1 MKVQFLEWRTSVSAN
16 DRRVDVT
23 LNLRNAG
30 SDAWRPD
37 QGDVL
42 GYLILDATTG
52 NLITEGRRTSLP
64 ANVDPGAAATVTAAC
79 ELPPDP
85 GEYRVCLSLLR
96 EGVRWSHEGGSP
108 YLLLEIDVDENGPRV
123 RKGAVTTLAR
133 QRLARGVR
141 TIGRAFH
148 YPIRTMMRHRSLIR
162 SMVRR
167 DIVGRYRGSYG
178 GLFWTVIHPLLMM
191 ATYYFVFGIVL
202 QTRFGDD
209 GRPSNFVL
217 YFLAGMLPWLAFSE
231 AAGRAP
237 TTVWEH
243 GNFVRKLLFPVE
255 TLPVNLVVAGLFS
268 EVFGVA
274 IFVAGLLALGHAL
287 PPTALYLPL
296 ILIPQ
301 FLLTLGV
308 CWFLAALGVFFRDL
322 GQINTFL
329 LTVWFFTTPICYPR
343 ESLPERF
350 VWLFEKNPMYVLVE
364 SYRAIF
370 LEASAPPWQP
380 LALLT
385 AASAIIFILGHA
397 WFYKLKGSF
406 ADLV

>member
-1 MKVQFLEWRTSVSAN
+1 
-16 DRRVDVT
+16 
-23 LNLRNAG
+23 
-30 SDAWRPD
+30 
-37 QGDVL
+37 
-42 GYLILDATTG
+42 
-52 NLITEGRRTSLP
+52 
-64 ANVDPGAAATVTAAC
+64 
-79 ELPPDP
+79 
-85 GEYRVCLSLLR
+85 
-96 EGVRWSHEGGSP
+96 
-108 YLLLEIDVDENGPRV
+108 
-123 RKGAVTTLAR
+123 VTTLAR
-133 QRLARGVR
+133 QRLARVFR
-141 TIGRAFH
+141 IIGRAFV
-148 YPIRTMMRHRSLIR
+148 YPIRTMTRHRSLIR

-191 ATYYFVFGIVL
+191 ATYYFVFGVVL

-274 IFVAGLLALGHAL
+274 IFVAGLLALGHTL
-287 PPTALYLPL
+287 PATALYLPL

-329 LTVWFFTTPICYPR
+329 LTVWFFTTPICYSR
-343 ESLPERF
+343 AAMPEKF
-350 VWLFEKNPMYVLVE
+350 AWLFEKNPMYVLVE

-385 AASAIIFILGHA
+385 AVSAVIFVLGHA